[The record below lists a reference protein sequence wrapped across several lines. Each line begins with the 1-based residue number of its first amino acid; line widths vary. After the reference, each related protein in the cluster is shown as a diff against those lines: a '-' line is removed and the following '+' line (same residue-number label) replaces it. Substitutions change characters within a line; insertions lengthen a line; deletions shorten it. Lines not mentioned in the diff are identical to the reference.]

1 LQRADRT
8 DLGVDAV
15 LNCGIVVASPR
26 RPRLY
31 GRRDPCPC
39 ADETADRRRARRSAA
54 ALVGAATP
62 MAGFRWV
69 SWLPPDPLPR
79 LLRCSPGL
87 AVATPAYS
95 GAHSTGHPGKPVAQR
110 DLVGRLANS
119 RGSRPR
125 IMVGIPRSGWT
136 LSLASRSQ
144 GMGPSDRSRNGYHL

>member
-1 LQRADRT
+1 MAGVEWRTAFAQRLLSRTPAVWSAAVDRAGCRALLRFRALQRADRT

-69 SWLPPDPLPR
+69 SWL
-79 LLRCSPGL
+79 
-87 AVATPAYS
+87 
-95 GAHSTGHPGKPVAQR
+95 
-110 DLVGRLANS
+110 
-119 RGSRPR
+119 
-125 IMVGIPRSGWT
+125 
-136 LSLASRSQ
+136 
-144 GMGPSDRSRNGYHL
+144 